1 MDLSRFT
8 VQTYVLHASIVKPLS
23 ESGKLKLTSD
33 TTSLEFAI
41 SQFLSSHTLSLSSI
55 GDQHKAL
62 RAFRP
67 LLFLDTSELA
77 DVKKTADV
85 PMLIL
90 LHHVLSRTSLQ
101 LPHQAHGWTEGE
113 YVRWLNEHGEDERIK
128 MVEGVLKSYDA
139 TTKQEENGGEDQ
151 SLVEILRTILGRRKA
166 V

>member
-1 MDLSRFT
+1 M
-8 VQTYVLHASIVKPLS
+8 QTYVLHASIVKPLS

-41 SQFLSSHTLSLSSI
+41 SQYLSSHSLSLSSI

-67 LLFLDTSELA
+67 LLFLDNAELA
-77 DVKKTADV
+77 DSKKTADV

-90 LHHVLSRTSLQ
+90 LHHVLSRSSLQ

-128 MVEGVLKSYDA
+128 MVEGVLTSWEDKS
-139 TTKQEENGGEDQ
+139 KQAESAGEDQ
-151 SLVEILRTILGRRKA
+151 PLVETLRTILGRRKA